1 MTVLYADPNSAGG
14 DGTTKNLS
22 GATAAF
28 ASIAAWEAAVDG
40 VLSDA
45 QQCVCCRDGAAKD
58 TSPPTINGSTTTV
71 DYYLDVTVD
80 PAYSCGGKANAA
92 KQLCEFT
99 DVTGFTINDDHVR
112 IRGLQI
118 QLVSPTATN
127 RRAITIGS
135 IAAANAVYIEDN
147 VIIGHNDATYYIYG
161 VYCGDSDL
169 LVRIGNN
176 VIYGISNN
184 ASSRGIM
191 VDAVTTCYLY
201 RNTIAVGAGARGLY
215 ANAGSTVAQNTIIL
229 GSTAQCFTKSA
240 GGALSCDYC
249 ASSDDTADDQGGTGN
264 RVSQAFTFVNAA
276 AGDYHLDGADTG
288 AQGYGIDLS
297 GDGSYPLGV
306 DIDGDTVPASGVDIG
321 ADQIVDG
328 GGTSIVPISMH
339 YALTGMR

>member
-14 DGTTKNLS
+14 DGTTQGLS
-22 GATAAF
+22 GENAAF

-45 QQCVCCRDGAAKD
+45 QQCICCRDGAAKD
-58 TSPPTINGSTTTV
+58 TTPPTINGSTTTA

-80 PAYSCGGKANAA
+80 PVYSCAGKEDAA

-135 IAAANAVYIEDN
+135 IAAANAIYIEDN
-147 VIIGHNDATYYIYG
+147 VIKGHGDGSYYEYG
-161 VYCGDSDL
+161 VYCGDADL
-169 LVRIGNN
+169 IAYIGNN
-176 VIYGISNN
+176 IIYNFSDIS
-184 ASSRGIM
+184 STRGVM
-191 VDAVTTCYLY
+191 VDAVATCYLY
-201 RNTIAVGAGARGLY
+201 RNTIAVGADARGLY
-215 ANAGSTVAQNTIIL
+215 ANSGSTVAKNTIIL
-229 GSTAQCFTKSA
+229 GSTSLCFTKSA

-249 ASSDDTADDQGGTGN
+249 ASSDDTADDQGGDGN

-276 AGDYHLDGADTG
+276 AGDYHLDGEDAG
-288 AQGYGIDLS
+288 AQGYGVDLS

-306 DIDGDTVPASGVDIG
+306 DIDGDTVPIKLQAVE
-321 ADQIVDG
+321 QYMMK
-328 GGTSIVPISMH
+328 P
-339 YALTGMR
+339 